1 MSALRINAYSYLI
14 INIIQTDGNILEILP
29 NIYSLYPQLKILV
42 YSIQQPIEI
51 YSKILKKYNIK
62 YYLNK
67 IADEESTTTLLY
79 KFFQKE
85 DSRNLVSNT
94 DDATKNPFIKL
105 SSRELEV
112 LHYLIQGT
120 NTKEIAETLNLKMN
134 SISTFKQ
141 RIFTKTEC
149 TNLKELLQLTI
160 QYHIN

>member
-1 MSALRINAYSYLI
+1 MSSLRTNIYTHLI
-14 INIIQTDGNILEILP
+14 INIIQNDGNTLEILP

-51 YSKILKKYNIK
+51 YANILKKYNIH

-85 DSRNLVSNT
+85 DSRNLVLNT
-94 DDATKNPFIKL
+94 DDATKNPFTKL

-141 RIFTKTEC
+141 RIYLKTGC
-149 TNLKELLQLTI
+149 KNQKELLQLAG
-160 QYHIN
+160 QYHIS